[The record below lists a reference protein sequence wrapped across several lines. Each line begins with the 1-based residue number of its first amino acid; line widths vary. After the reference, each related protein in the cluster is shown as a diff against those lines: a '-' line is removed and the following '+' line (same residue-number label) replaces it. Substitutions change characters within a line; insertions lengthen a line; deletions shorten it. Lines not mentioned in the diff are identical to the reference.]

1 MRKSVFVLI
10 ITLLVVF
17 ACQAD
22 LLSDRIADLGRE
34 VDSFSAALEQAKLE
48 MRDLD
53 YNTLN
58 AHVEALR
65 LDLEKCTDLYAANQE
80 DELYLLLGSITA
92 TLKDL
97 QPMLYESLP
106 VETRAMWVDRA
117 MVESFFNINDIRRH
131 LDQMQSINVNLIFI
145 DVYNNGTSVYPSKVA
160 TQLRKIQLMYEGD
173 DLLKDYIT
181 EAHQRGIEVHPMV
194 RVFGIHNGAEYFID
208 SRAHWLDRTKDN
220 NYTLANGFF
229 WLNPVHPEVREY
241 MINLLKE
248 LTENYDVDGIHL
260 DYIRYDT
267 DYGYSPYT
275 RELFKSLFGVDP
287 FDINT
292 EEMEKTFT
300 VFKTQFINKFVERA
314 YFELKAIKPN
324 LIVSAA
330 VGSPYTWLKLEKAQ
344 DWVNWAENRIVHF
357 VTPMS
362 YRATAKEYLS
372 VVNADITATEGKTYL
387 YPGLGIYLVSD
398 GISVVEQLIAAQGTS
413 VSGQAIFSS
422 TSVRASQYKALQD
435 GPWKYPALPTCRDP
449 QMAAT
454 VLLEYLSLRLEK
466 FQESIG
472 LDPALVG
479 EYLQLINDVSG
490 RIENAELRKWDTR
503 DLRTPSEVEAQI
515 LEELISEISSLKRR
529 VSRDSASGKLPK
541 ATADRIMR
549 DLNQVED
556 LLKPLY
562 YTSLPFVYHPTSIL

>member
-1 MRKSVFVLI
+1 
-10 ITLLVVF
+10 
-17 ACQAD
+17 
-22 LLSDRIADLGRE
+22 
-34 VDSFSAALEQAKLE
+34 
-48 MRDLD
+48 
-53 YNTLN
+53 
-58 AHVEALR
+58 
-65 LDLEKCTDLYAANQE
+65 
-80 DELYLLLGSITA
+80 
-92 TLKDL
+92 
-97 QPMLYESLP
+97 
-106 VETRAMWVDRA
+106 
-117 MVESFFNINDIRRH
+117 
-131 LDQMQSINVNLIFI
+131 
-145 DVYNNGTSVYPSKVA
+145 
-160 TQLRKIQLMYEGD
+160 
-173 DLLKDYIT
+173 
-181 EAHQRGIEVHPMV
+181 MV
-194 RVFGIHNGAEYFID
+194 RIFGIHNGAEYFID

-229 WLNPVHPEVREY
+229 WLNSVHPEVREY

-435 GPWKYPALPTCRDP
+435 GPWKYPALPTFRDP

-466 FQESIG
+466 FQERIG